1 MNRKLAALALSSV
14 LLCSMGAPTLA
25 AENAP
30 PASRVS
36 EETEMEQVQSL
47 PNSVLYYG
55 EVRAI
60 LTGADGTITG
70 LHMDS
75 ERSGEYVMKLSDQT
89 FCVDSGTRAPSLPA
103 DLAVGERLYVFHSPV
118 STRSMPPQSTA
129 FAVVRNVPQD
139 IGCAMYHKVE
149 AVAEQEDGL
158 QITTDNGGLFLC
170 AGQETALS
178 TYTGSP
184 IEGLGDIKAGN
195 CIMAW
200 YDVVA
205 LSYPG
210 QAYAQ
215 HVMVLDQA
223 PASEPLT
230 RSALVSLLHTAQG
243 KPVVNYL
250 MNYSDVDQSA
260 PYAEAV
266 RWASSEGFVSGYG
279 GGSFGPGDAVSRE
292 QMVVILWRWA
302 GSPMLMDYPGLT
314 SYSDV
319 GDISLYAQPALAWA
333 HQKGLLPAEGRL
345 GPRDTV
351 LQTEAESMIMALRE
365 QKEPLANN

>member
-1 MNRKLAALALSSV
+1 MNKKLAALALSGV

-25 AENAP
+25 AGNAL
-30 PASRVS
+30 PASCVS
-36 EETEMEQVQSL
+36 EETEMERTQSL
-47 PNSVLYYG
+47 PNSVLYHG
-55 EVRAI
+55 EVKAI
-60 LTGADGTITG
+60 LTGADGAIAG

-75 ERSGEYVMKLSDQT
+75 ERSGEYVMKLSDKT
-89 FCVDSGTRAPSLPA
+89 FWIDSGKRAPSLPA
-103 DLAVGERLYVFHSPV
+103 DLTVGERLYVFHSPV

-129 FAVVRNVPQD
+129 FAIVRNAPQD

-158 QITTDNGGLFLC
+158 QITTDNGGLFLY
-170 AGQETALS
+170 AGQEAALS

-184 IEGLGDIKAGN
+184 IEGLDDIKAGN

-210 QAYAQ
+210 RAYAQ
-215 HVMVLDQA
+215 HIMVLDQT

-230 RSALVSLLHTAQG
+230 RSALVSLLHAAQG
-243 KPVVNYL
+243 NPVVNYL
-250 MNYSDVDQSA
+250 MDYSDVDQSA

-266 RWASSEGFVSGYG
+266 RWASSEGVVSGYG

-292 QMVVILWRWA
+292 QMAVVLWRWA
-302 GSPMLMDYPGLT
+302 GSPMLMDYPGLAN
-314 SYSDV
+314 YSDV
-319 GDISLYAQPALAWA
+319 GDISLFAQPALAWA

-345 GPRDTV
+345 GPQDTV
-351 LQTEAESMIMALRE
+351 LQTEAEAMLMALCGG
-365 QKEPLANN
+365 KKPLGR